1 MELSNDQGLNLEVKM
16 ITVRDLLRS
25 KGTDIWSVLPD
36 DPVLKALNLMSEKD
50 IGALLVMESEKL
62 HGIVSERDF
71 VRSIAES
78 ERCLIEAPVSK
89 YMTRVVITVDQ
100 EHTIEDCMKLMTD
113 HHIRHL
119 PVVENEKVI
128 GVISIGDVVKADI
141 QEKEAK
147 INTLENYIEGR
158 GFGQ

>member
-1 MELSNDQGLNLEVKM
+1 M
-16 ITVRDLLRS
+16 
-25 KGTDIWSVLPD
+25 
-36 DPVLKALNLMSEKD
+36 AEKD
-50 IGALLVMESEKL
+50 IGALLVMEGEKL

-78 ERCLIEAPVSK
+78 ERCLIEAAVSK
-89 YMTRVVITVDQ
+89 YMTRVVITVTPEQSID
-100 EHTIEDCMKLMTD
+100 DCMKTMTD

-119 PVVENEKVI
+119 PVVESEKVV
-128 GVISIGDVVKADI
+128 GVISIGDIVKADI
-141 QEKEAK
+141 MDKMAK